1 MCVPVHTNRGQN
13 DDAITEQGASVN
25 ETGNGRLTESSLST
39 AQNPALARLA
49 GAVASQGSRDPME
62 SYSRMHH
69 RHNRS

>member
-1 MCVPVHTNRGQN
+1 MSQP
-13 DDAITEQGASVN
+13 TEQGPGA
-25 ETGNGRLTESSLST
+25 THAAGNGRLTESSLSA

-49 GAVASQGSRDPME
+49 GAVASQGSQDPAE